1 MTKTACRLIHCQAVF
16 VISPAAFI
24 MSIYHQSYILAA
36 FILLDKSPEN
46 NYFCKDLYIVCSYII
61 YF

>member
-1 MTKTACRLIHCQAVF
+1 
-16 VISPAAFI
+16 
-24 MSIYHQSYILAA
+24 MSIYHQNYILAA
-36 FILLDKSPEN
+36 FILLDKFPEN